1 MKRKLQ
7 YLPGALLLALG
18 ATPIVASV
26 SIPNTFQ
33 AGEPAVAAEVNANF
47 EALRQQLAEARSQ
60 IEAMQ
65 KLHEHVEVIADPN
78 YPNDHTVRF
87 SGVNVQ
93 IVNGLEET
101 ESTNGLGNLIVGYN
115 EPRGGTATEVCSDG
129 RYDETDCTTNGGT
142 WAQNHKSGSHNIVG
156 GTGNAYSA
164 TGGLV
169 VGLEN
174 AINRNYATVTGGRQ
188 NTASGATSSVAGG
201 HRNKASGRHAHI
213 SSGSFNTASGETSS
227 VNGGHDNTASFMDSS
242 VSGGQSNTAS
252 GLYSTVSGGAL
263 NTASHSW
270 SSVSGG
276 RNNTAE
282 HSYSSILGGN
292 GESTSSQD
300 DTIPAIQS
308 EDAP

>member
-26 SIPNTFQ
+26 SIPHTFES
-33 AGEPAVAAEVNANF
+33 GETAVAAEVNANF
-47 EALRQQLAEARSQ
+47 EALRQQFAEARSQ

-78 YPNDHTVRF
+78 YPNEHTVRF

-115 EPRGGTATEVCSDG
+115 EPRGGSTATEVCSLG
-129 RYDETDCTTNGGT
+129 QYDNSTNCTSNGGA
-142 WAQNHKSGSHNIVG
+142 WDQNHKSGSHNIVG

-164 TGGLV
+164 AGGLV
-169 VGLEN
+169 VGLRN
-174 AINRNYATVTGGRQ
+174 TINREYATVTGGWQ
-188 NTASGATSSVAGG
+188 NTASGAASSVAGG
-201 HRNKASGRHAHI
+201 LLNIASESRSH
-213 SSGSFNTASGETSS
+213 
-227 VNGGHDNTASFMDSS
+227 

-252 GLYSTVSGGAL
+252 GLYSTVSGGML
-263 NTASHSW
+263 NTASRTW

-276 RNNTAE
+276 HTNTAE
-282 HSYSSILGGN
+282 HNYSSILGGQQQ
-292 GESTSSQD
+292 STSSLA
-300 DTIPAIQS
+300 DTIPAIQP